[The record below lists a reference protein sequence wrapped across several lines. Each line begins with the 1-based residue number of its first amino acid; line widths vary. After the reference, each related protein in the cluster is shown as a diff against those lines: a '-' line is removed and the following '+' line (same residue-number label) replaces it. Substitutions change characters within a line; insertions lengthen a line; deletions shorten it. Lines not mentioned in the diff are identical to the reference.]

1 MLTTAF
7 EMLALA
13 FVVAIP
19 VWIFGGP
26 VWALWSAVLV
36 LAVFSLRIVW
46 KVRRLEHWLSQPDWR
61 SEMPWKGVWGE
72 IVQRIQRQ
80 LRQNDKQLTTSEQQ
94 LQYFLQAIQ
103 ASPNGVT
110 LLDTEG
116 RIEWCN
122 ATASSHLGLDAK
134 RDVKQ
139 HIVHLLRDPVFSK
152 YFAQNFHDA
161 EVIIDGRATSI
172 SQSPKLSIQLHAYG
186 EGQHMLLSRD
196 ITLVTLAD
204 AMRRDFVANVSHEIR
219 TPLTVLS
226 GFVETMLSIP
236 MPERE
241 QHRYLELM
249 SVQAE
254 RMQSLVADLLTLSQL
269 EGSLPPGTHETV
281 DLPELMHQVQ
291 TDAVA
296 LSAVLAGQQGQL
308 VYEGMDGHQDQGEG
322 QGQDGEVRG
331 PVHHLVFEACPPWAL
346 LGVRSEILSAISNL
360 VSNAVRYTP
369 SNGTVRVSWTKT
381 TDHLIFAVTDTGP
394 GIAPEHL
401 PRLSE
406 RFYRVDRSRSRETG
420 GTGLGLAIAKHVV
433 QRHGGE
439 LRIES
444 QVGKGSTFMLVLPMS
459 RVVAAQV

>member
-1 MLTTAF
+1 MVATLGWFFADALVAAAAVCALLLWML
-7 EMLALA
+7 
-13 FVVAIP
+13 
-19 VWIFGGP
+19 
-26 VWALWSAVLV
+26 LV
-36 LAVFSLRIVW
+36 QFW
-46 KVRRLEHWLSQPDWR
+46 KIRRLEAWLAQTDWR
-61 SEMPWKGVWGE
+61 SELPWKGVWAE
-72 IVQRIQRQ
+72 IAQRIQRQ
-80 LRQNDKQLTTSEQQ
+80 LRQNDKLLRSSEQR

-110 LLDTEG
+110 LLDAEG

-139 HIVHLLRDPVFSK
+139 HIVHLLRDPVFSR
-152 YFAQNFHDA
+152 YFAQDQHGA
-161 EVIIDGRATSI
+161 EVIIDGRSNSLIQT
-172 SQSPKLSIQLHAYG
+172 PKLSLQLHAYG
-186 EGQHMLLSRD
+186 EGQWLLLSRD
-196 ITLVTLAD
+196 ITSVTLAD

-226 GFVETMLSIP
+226 GFVETLQSIP
-236 MPERE
+236 LARQE
-241 QHRYLELM
+241 QQRYLHMM

-269 EGSLPPGTHETV
+269 EGSSLPGNQERVPV
-281 DLPELMHQVQ
+281 PELMSQIAS
-291 TDAVA
+291 DASA
-296 LSAVLAGQQGQL
+296 LSTVLSGQ
-308 VYEGMDGHQDQGEG
+308 EGDA
-322 QGQDGEVRG
+322 RG
-331 PVHHLVFEACPPWAL
+331 PVHQLIFDDKPQWVL
-346 LGVRSEILSAISNL
+346 LGSRSELFSAMSNL

-369 SNGTVRVSWTKT
+369 AGGMVRVYWSRNPDGVT
-381 TDHLIFAVTDTGP
+381 FSVTDTGQ

-444 QVGKGSTFMLVLPMS
+444 QVGKGSTFMLFFPAS
-459 RVVAAQV
+459 RVAFTKA

>member
-1 MLTTAF
+1 MWLSVF
-7 EMLALA
+7 E
-13 FVVAIP
+13 
-19 VWIFGGP
+19 IFGLVFLVATPAWLMGGA
-26 VWALWSAVLV
+26 VWA
-36 LAVFSLRIVW
+36 AVFSGALLMWIVFRQTW
-46 KVRRLEHWLSQPDWR
+46 KIRRLEQWLSQSDWR
-61 SEMPWKGVWGE
+61 TELPWKGVWAE

-80 LRQNDKQLTTSEQQ
+80 LRQNDAQLRASKQR

-110 LLDTEG
+110 LLDAEG

-122 ATASSHLGLDAK
+122 ATASIHLGLDAK

-139 HIVHLLRDPVFSK
+139 HIVHLLRDPVFSR
-152 YFAQNFHDA
+152 YFGQDQHDA
-161 EVIIDGRATSI
+161 EVIIDGRSNSLI
-172 SQSPKLSIQLHAYG
+172 QIPKLSIQLHAYG
-186 EGQHMLLSRD
+186 EGQQLLLSRD
-196 ITLVTLAD
+196 ITSVTLAD

-226 GFVETMLSIP
+226 GFVETLLSLP
-236 MPERE
+236 LDEQERL
-241 QHRYLELM
+241 QYLHMM

-269 EGSLPPGTHETV
+269 EGSLPPGNHEV
-281 DLPELMHQVQ
+281 VPLPELMTQVAS
-291 TDAVA
+291 DAVA
-296 LSAVLAGQQGQL
+296 LSAVLSGQ
-308 VYEGMDGHQDQGEG
+308 EGDD
-322 QGQDGEVRG
+322 RG
-331 PVHHLVFEACPPWAL
+331 PVHQFFFDDKTDWAL
-346 LGVRSEILSAISNL
+346 LGTRSELLSAMTNL
-360 VSNAVRYTP
+360 VSNAVRYAP
-369 SNGTVRVSWTKT
+369 AGGTVRVQWIRGADGATFS
-381 TDHLIFAVTDTGP
+381 VTDTGP

-444 QVGKGSTFMLVLPMS
+444 QVGKGSTFMLFFPAS
-459 RVVAAQV
+459 RVVTLEQSSR